1 MKHYELVLLITPNQ
15 SEQVSGMIA
24 RYKETIESEGGKVH
38 RAEDWGRHQLAY
50 LIDGVHKAH
59 YILMNV
65 EVSQDSLDKLTT
77 GFKFN
82 DAILRNLVISKSS
95 AETEPSAMKKKVE
108 ADDAA
113 QANRASKSSNKTE
126 SATTTTTTDDKGES

>member
-126 SATTTTTTDDKGES
+126 SATTTTDDKGES